1 MVFSHVNKCYRV
13 IPPRRDSVD
22 FSLGA
27 NLLIFRKNSGCYN
40 RYFEQEQRKVK
51 RFNNIGGQLQMYRNL
66 LNVLNL
72 INQKWNTR
80 IYEIPEYMEYQNTRI
95 YQNVYKLIEC
105 FPSYKSKIEY
115 QNKVQVILRI

>member
-13 IPPRRDSVD
+13 IPPRRDCVD

-27 NLLIFRKNSGCYN
+27 NLLIFRKNSRCYN
-40 RYFEQEQRKVK
+40 CYFEQKQRKVK

-80 IYEIPEYMEYQNTRI
+80 TYEIPEYMEHQNTRI
-95 YQNVYKLIEC
+95 YQNVCKLIEC

-115 QNKVQVILRI
+115 QNKVQVIFRM